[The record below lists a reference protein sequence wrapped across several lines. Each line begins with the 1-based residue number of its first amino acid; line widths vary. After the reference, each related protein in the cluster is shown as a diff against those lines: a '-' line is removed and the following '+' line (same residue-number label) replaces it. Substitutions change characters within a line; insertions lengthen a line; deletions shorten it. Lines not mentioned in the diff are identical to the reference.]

1 MTGRPAPG
9 TAAASWALL
18 GATAVWGATFVTVKD
33 ALASSDTFTF
43 LALRFAVGAVAAGAF
58 AWRHLGGRETWRR
71 GLVLGVLLFAG
82 YALQTVGLETIS
94 PARAAFL
101 TGLTVIFVPFVSWA
115 LARQRPAWPAFA
127 APAVAL
133 VGLQQLTGFRFDGTP
148 LQVGDALTLGCALV
162 YAGHI
167 ATTSHL
173 AARAARPANAWAV
186 TAVQLLL
193 VSVLAAASLPFVERR
208 FAPTPGYWAAVAF
221 TGVAASALA
230 IGVQVWAQQRLSAA
244 RAAVI
249 YSLEPVFALAWA
261 GAMGAGW
268 PTRAEW
274 VGGGFILAAVL
285 TSELGPLVVRGAWGK
300 PGGAE
305 EPVAPD

>member
-1 MTGRPAPG
+1 MSRGGPNAP
-9 TAAASWALL
+9 SWALL

-43 LALRFAVGAVAAGAF
+43 LALRFAVGALAAGAF
-58 AWRHLGGRETWRR
+58 AWRHLREREVWRR
-71 GLVLGVLLFAG
+71 GGVLGLLLFGG

-101 TGLTVIFVPFVSWA
+101 TGLTVVFVPFVSWG
-115 LARQRPAWPAFA
+115 LTGRSPPWPAFV
-127 APAVAL
+127 APAVAM
-133 VGLQQLTGFRFDGTP
+133 VGLQQLTGFTFDGEP
-148 LQVGDALTLGCALV
+148 LHRGDVLTVGCALV

-173 AARAARPANAWAV
+173 AARAKVAADPWAV

-193 VSVLAAASLPFVERR
+193 VAALATASLPFVEVR
-208 FAPTPGYWAAVAF
+208 FTPNPGYWAAVVF

-230 IGVQVWAQQRLSAA
+230 IGVQVWAQQRLSAT

-268 PTRAEW
+268 PTPAEW

-285 TSELGPLVVRGAWGK
+285 TSELGPALLARAA
-300 PGGAE
+300 PGTTRGAE